1 MKITGADHTNRRVRD
16 LQRSL
21 RFYRDVLEL
30 ESLGLEEFHR
40 KERPIVSLRV
50 ASTFILHLGLDPSS
64 EPGPTGGYDHLALM
78 VEETDAEALAEYVR
92 RSGVEI
98 ERRLE
103 GVVRVQGEGEALYV
117 RDPDGYLIEL
127 KLYGPLSSQGED

>member
-1 MKITGADHTNRRVRD
+1 M
-16 LQRSL
+16 
-21 RFYRDVLEL
+21 
-30 ESLGLEEFHR
+30 
-40 KERPIVSLRV
+40 
-50 ASTFILHLGLDPSS
+50 
-64 EPGPTGGYDHLALM
+64 M

-103 GVVRVQGEGEALYV
+103 GVVGAQGEGEALYV